1 MLAQCSIPMQQALFT
16 CTDGLC
22 NLLHL
27 QMRGITVPGNVDGTV
42 LRNGA
47 AHRRR
52 RRQAAAGK
60 GARRLLSVQGGI
72 NKK

>member
-1 MLAQCSIPMQQALFT
+1 MQC
-16 CTDGLC
+16 LC

-27 QMRGITVPGNVDGTV
+27 QLRGITVPGNVDGTV

-47 AHRRR
+47 AHRRP
-52 RRQAAAGK
+52 RRQAAVAAAGK
-60 GARRLLSVQGGI
+60 GARRVLSVQGGI

>member
-1 MLAQCSIPMQQALFT
+1 MQC
-16 CTDGLC
+16 LC
-22 NLLHL
+22 NLLLL

-52 RRQAAAGK
+52 RRQAAGAAGK
-60 GARRLLSVQGGI
+60 GARQVLSVQGGT

>member
-1 MLAQCSIPMQQALFT
+1 
-16 CTDGLC
+16 
-22 NLLHL
+22 
-27 QMRGITVPGNVDGTV
+27 MRGITVPGNVDGTV